1 MKLNTFQFEIVTV
14 DDRGEEIDRR
24 LSEARSFLESIDGV
38 LLEMV
43 VIPGG
48 NLEIEPSN
56 PKFKGESL
64 SREYPQHHVTVHSF
78 LIGKY
83 PITQAQWQ
91 AVASLPKVDRNLNR
105 DPSNF
110 KGENRPVEN
119 VSWYDAAEFR
129 YRFSS
134 VAYASINSSSPFLG
148 LESAI

>member
-64 SREYPQHHVTVHSF
+64 SREYPQHHVTVPS
-78 LIGKY
+78 LICMETFGNGVPKTGMK
-83 PITQAQWQ
+83 IINDRSTIETNGSLETTSHGDLKMKRLLNGC
-91 AVASLPKVDRNLNR
+91 AVVPGIAIR
-105 DPSNF
+105 
-110 KGENRPVEN
+110 
-119 VSWYDAAEFR
+119 
-129 YRFSS
+129 
-134 VAYASINSSSPFLG
+134 I
-148 LESAI
+148 SAVLMTV